1 MVAVRHRTPSIEIEH
16 AVIAAA
22 LRLLSTTG
30 PSSLTVRGLATEAGI
45 APMGIYN
52 HFGDKNGVI
61 DAVLRRGFEE
71 LTGSVSIGLES
82 DDPIDGLRAGLRAYR
97 RFALDHRT
105 TYAVMFLREIPN
117 FTPTPESLVIAAE
130 SFAVL
135 IRGVERAIRAGDVR
149 RGDSREFAQQLW
161 AATHGAVALEIADMC
176 LVDDMAAT
184 YDSLVETLLAG
195 LRQGASVKS
204 SSTQR
209 T

>member
-16 AVIAAA
+16 AVVDAA
-22 LRLLSTTG
+22 LRLLATNG

-61 DAVLRRGFEE
+61 DIVLRRGFEE
-71 LTGSVSIGLES
+71 LTRSVSIGLEI
-82 DDPIDGLRAGLRAYR
+82 DDPIDGLRSGLLAYR

-105 TYAVMFLREIPN
+105 TYAVMFLRAIPN
-117 FTPTPESLVIAAE
+117 FTPTDESLVIAAE

-135 IRGVERAIRAGDVR
+135 IRGVERAIRAGDLR

-161 AATHGAVALEIADMC
+161 AGAHGAVALEIADMC
-176 LVDDMAAT
+176 LVEDMAAT
-184 YDSLVETLLAG
+184 YDSLVKTLLDG
-195 LRQGASVKS
+195 LRHGTSVKS
-204 SSTQR
+204 SSTQQA
-209 T
+209 